1 MRVILKNDLSKSI
14 KYYIDNQ
21 YSFVSAKLL
30 SLFDLKEIKCVIAYK
45 GKDLSHLRGSLD
57 CSFIN
62 GDTYILNFEAEDYNS
77 DVQIFECLDIVK
89 N

>member
-14 KYYIDNQ
+14 KYYMDNQ

-45 GKDLSHLRGSLD
+45 EKDLSR
-57 CSFIN
+57 
-62 GDTYILNFEAEDYNS
+62 
-77 DVQIFECLDIVK
+77 
-89 N
+89 